1 MDPRT
6 TRLQRLAAQRTEDAG
21 TKTIEELTTTVPT
34 CSTAQGI
41 VYSDCV
47 EPDAVRNCSQFF
59 PHSFPA
65 CSPDILSLQS
75 GGNVHYMLDSGEA
88 VNVGGELYSDL
99 NCNKR
104 ISCAGP
110 ERSAGRPGH
119 TPTRRTFAC
128 EELVEDSC
136 AGPDWSAGRPGTMPF
151 GASSAACPSS
161 QTACIGPYGTAA
173 TQQLYTGHNTRT
185 EQFVTQSSSARL
197 PRPEDRSTS
206 QQQASSSRG
215 NAAEENASPAK
226 VALHPRRPPY
236 FVGGIDDDVYV
247 WTSIVDRWLDT
258 VRGEPSQQL
267 TFIVSLL
274 RGAAYE
280 WYMHYETRTGC
291 PGDWTTL
298 RQALLERF
306 GTSIR
311 AEKARAGLY
320 QLKQDKM
327 SVLRYADAFESFL
340 AQIDDYD
347 ESYYLIHFIFGL
359 RPEIMR
365 GVYIQQPASILA
377 AKNMAEKLELT
388 HQATASHQTH
398 TRK

>member
-1 MDPRT
+1 
-6 TRLQRLAAQRTEDAG
+6 
-21 TKTIEELTTTVPT
+21 
-34 CSTAQGI
+34 
-41 VYSDCV
+41 
-47 EPDAVRNCSQFF
+47 
-59 PHSFPA
+59 
-65 CSPDILSLQS
+65 
-75 GGNVHYMLDSGEA
+75 MLVVIHCTDS
-88 VNVGGELYSDL
+88 L

-128 EELVEDSC
+128 EKLVEDSC

-215 NAAEENASPAK
+215 NAAEENASLAK

-258 VRGEPSQQL
+258 VLGRAL
-267 TFIVSLL
+267 TAVDIHCVIAKRSRLRMVHALRDAYWVSRRLDNVASSLAGALWDVDPCRKGTCWFI
-274 RGAAYE
+274 
-280 WYMHYETRTGC
+280 
-291 PGDWTTL
+291 
-298 RQALLERF
+298 
-306 GTSIR
+306 
-311 AEKARAGLY
+311 
-320 QLKQDKM
+320 
-327 SVLRYADAFESFL
+327 
-340 AQIDDYD
+340 
-347 ESYYLIHFIFGL
+347 
-359 RPEIMR
+359 
-365 GVYIQQPASILA
+365 PA
-377 AKNMAEKLELT
+377 
-388 HQATASHQTH
+388 
-398 TRK
+398 